1 MKFRFVHEHRE
12 TFRVGVMC
20 EVLRVSRSGYY
31 AWRERPHSEREQAN
45 RQLLRAIERIHAESR
60 GAYGSPRVHQ
70 TLRRGG
76 VSCGRHRVARL
87 MREEG
92 LRGKAKQRFRSIA
105 TKRSEMPS
113 APNLLA
119 RSFSAPAPD
128 RAWVA
133 DITIVRTGEGWLHLA
148 VVLDLFSRKV
158 VGWATSERVQQ
169 AIALEALAMAIRR
182 RRPEPGLVHH
192 SDRGGQYAAA
202 AYQALLDR
210 HGLVS
215 SMSRPGNCLDNAVAE
230 SFFHTLKTELVYHEH
245 YRTREAARLAIFEW
259 IEGFYNRTRLHSTL
273 GYRSPEE
280 YESIASVA

>member
-45 RQLLRAIERIHAESR
+45 RQLLRAIERIHTESR

-70 TLRRGG
+70 ALRRGG

-273 GYRSPEE
+273 GYRSPED

>member
-1 MKFRFVHEHRE
+1 VKFRFVHEHRE

-20 EVLRVSRSGYY
+20 DVLKVSRSGYY

-45 RQLLRAIERIHAESR
+45 RTLRTTIVRIHTESR
-60 GAYGSPRVHQ
+60 GTYGSPRVYEK
-70 TLRRGG
+70 LRRGG
-76 VSCGRHRVARL
+76 AACGRHRVARL

-105 TKRSEMPS
+105 TKRSQMPS
-113 APNLLA
+113 APNVLA

-148 VVLDLFSRKV
+148 IVLDLFSRRI
-158 VGWATSERVQQ
+158 VGWATSERVHQTL
-169 AIALEALAMAIRR
+169 ALEALAMAIAQ
-182 RRPEPGLVHH
+182 RRPAPGLVHH
-192 SDRGGQYAAA
+192 SDRGGQYASA
-202 AYQALLDR
+202 AYQDLLDR
-210 HGLVS
+210 HGLVA

-245 YRTREAARLAIFEW
+245 YRTREVARLAIFEW

-280 YESIASVA
+280 YETIVSVA

>member
-1 MKFRFVHEHRE
+1 M
-12 TFRVGVMC
+12 
-20 EVLRVSRSGYY
+20 
-31 AWRERPHSEREQAN
+31 
-45 RQLLRAIERIHAESR
+45 
-60 GAYGSPRVHQ
+60 
-70 TLRRGG
+70 
-76 VSCGRHRVARL
+76 
-87 MREEG
+87 
-92 LRGKAKQRFRSIA
+92 
-105 TKRSEMPS
+105 
-113 APNLLA
+113 
-119 RSFSAPAPD
+119 
-128 RAWVA
+128 
-133 DITIVRTGEGWLHLA
+133 RTGEGWLHLA

>member
-1 MKFRFVHEHRE
+1 VKFRFVHEHRE

-20 EVLRVSRSGYY
+20 EVLKVSRSGYY

-45 RQLLRAIERIHAESR
+45 RQLLRAIERVHAESR

-70 TLRRGG
+70 ALRRGG

>member
-1 MKFRFVHEHRE
+1 VKFRFVHEHRE

-45 RQLLRAIERIHAESR
+45 RQLLRAIERVHAESR

-70 TLRRGG
+70 ALRRGG